1 MAGFQTVS
9 LVRGSGPMAKAM
21 SIAGMIVAG
30 LIALIFLTDLIPGVN
45 IPFGGVNKTADFG
58 FLVSSLILA
67 YLSWNAFRDSK

>member
-1 MAGFQTVS
+1 
-9 LVRGSGPMAKAM
+9 MAKAM

-30 LIALIFLTDLIPGVN
+30 LLALIFIADLAVG
-45 IPFGGVNKTADFG
+45 IPFNRVGTMTDVG

>member
-1 MAGFQTVS
+1 MAGFHTVTA
-9 LVRGSGPMAKAM
+9 VRGSGPMAKAM

-30 LIALIFLTDLIPGVN
+30 LLALIFIADLAMG
-45 IPFGGVNKTADFG
+45 IPFSRFGTMTDVG

>member
-1 MAGFQTVS
+1 MADFQSVS
-9 LVRGSGPMAKAM
+9 VVRGSGPMAKAM

-30 LIALIFLTDLIPGVN
+30 LLAFVFTADLAVG
-45 IPFGGVNKTADFG
+45 IPFGRVGTMTDIG

>member
-1 MAGFQTVS
+1 
-9 LVRGSGPMAKAM
+9 MAKAM

-30 LIALIFLTDLIPGVN
+30 LIALIF
-45 IPFGGVNKTADFG
+45 TADLALGFPFDRVATMTDVG